1 MGWRSLSRSVIG
13 TRHQRHNLPCQD
25 AGGHRHFGEVVI
37 GAIADGAGSAPNS
50 EIGAA
55 MAVKSTLDYLSR
67 LEAWLQP
74 TQNPQWP
81 TAAQPPSMAQTQRLF
96 ERTLTAVKSELQQQA
111 TQNGYGLETLACTLL
126 GFVATPY
133 WFAAMQIGDGFMV
146 VSTRS
151 QAYQLVFTPD
161 KGEFVNQTTFVTSS
175 NAYSDLQIKVIAETP
190 QFICAATDAF
200 ERLAMHLPQ
209 WKPHPAFFK
218 PLEEYLAETPKPEQD
233 DAYIVKFLESEYLN
247 QQTDDDKTLLLC
259 RFETTKQ
266 LCTKSAEVSQRAE
279 SPS

>member
-25 AGGHRHFGEVVI
+25 AGGHRRFGDGVI
-37 GAIADGAGSAPNS
+37 GAIADGAGSASHS

-55 MAVKSTLDYLSR
+55 IAVKITLDYLSH
-67 LEAWLQP
+67 LETWLQP
-74 TQNPQWP
+74 TQNLQWP
-81 TAAQPPSMAQTQRLF
+81 TVVQPPSQTQAQRLF
-96 ERTLTAVKSELQQQA
+96 ERTFTTVRSELQAQA
-111 TQNGYGLETLACTLL
+111 TQNGYELETLACTLL
-126 GFVATPY
+126 AFVATPH

-151 QAYQLVFTPD
+151 QAYELMFTPD

-175 NAYSDLQIKVIAETP
+175 NAHSDLQVKVISETP

-209 WKPHPAFFK
+209 WEPHPAFFK
-218 PLEEYLAETPKPEQD
+218 PLEEYLAETPLPEQE

-247 QQTDDDKTLLLC
+247 KQTDDDKTLLLC
-259 RFETTKQ
+259 RFETNQ
-266 LCTKSAEVSQRAE
+266 A
-279 SPS
+279 

>member
-25 AGGHRHFGEVVI
+25 AGGCRRFGEVVI
-37 GAIADGAGSAPNS
+37 GAIADGAGSAS
-50 EIGAA
+50 HSDIGAA
-55 MAVKSTLDYLSR
+55 LAVKSTLDYLSY

-81 TAAQPPSMAQTQRLF
+81 TVAQPPSQAQVKRLF
-96 ERTLTAVKSELQQQA
+96 ERTFTRVRSALQQQA

-126 GFVATPY
+126 GFVATPH

-146 VSTRS
+146 VSTS
-151 QAYQLVFTPD
+151 AQAYELMFTPD
-161 KGEFVNQTTFVTSS
+161 KGEFVNQTSFVTSS
-175 NAYSDLQIKVIAETP
+175 NAHKDLQVKVIPETP

-200 ERLAMHLPQ
+200 ERLAMHLPK
-209 WKPHPAFFK
+209 WEPHPAFFR
-218 PLEEYLAETPKPEQD
+218 PLEEYLAETPIPEQD

-259 RFETTKQ
+259 RFETNQT
-266 LCTKSAEVSQRAE
+266 
-279 SPS
+279 